1 MTPDTKPFV
10 RQVLSSP
17 WTIPL
22 SRPKAAAHLVVVPF
36 VGLAV
41 AYYLSEGQWIGA
53 VVAVGAPLYLLVAL
67 RWPFFL
73 IPLLMVGDPTVF
85 VFPDGFLPVGAP
97 VNASRAI
104 VATVVFVG
112 VFRLLMRREE
122 RVGLITVEKIML
134 LYLFVA
140 AASWLA
146 HVSGKPMAEIK
157 LDAAIYIKGLAMP
170 AILFIVA
177 RRIQWTQARA
187 NIMFAGFVAVLLY
200 LGLTGLLQFQF
211 DLDVFRRAGYLLIQT
226 GRATGSF
233 GSSVEY
239 GAVLTILL
247 LVAIFL
253 MGRVSHRGVLLLL
266 LLASAGALTGIS
278 LSFTRAV
285 WLGLGAAAFFVIVRT
300 RRTRAVGPLLLGT
313 VAVAAFL
320 ILQPQLSGSEVDER
334 LNDSGTI
341 YNRLA
346 LYSTATNM
354 FAHNAVF
361 GVGFGALSYNRNK
374 PDYYAPFGDVSAQWA
389 AQDTVPHN
397 QFLFVAVQTGI
408 VGLVFFVLIFANM
421 WRLLSRVRRGASD
434 QDWGQASFAT
444 FVQGAMIATFVH
456 SLFADVVFFS
466 YLMLLLFF
474 LAGMATSGAGA
485 NPTTRRR
492 TL

>member
-1 MTPDTKPFV
+1 MISVTKTFA
-10 RQVLSSP
+10 RQGLSSP
-17 WTIPL
+17 WTIPV
-22 SRPKAAAHLVVVPF
+22 SRPKATAHLAFVPL
-36 VGLAV
+36 VGLAE
-41 AYYLSEGQWIGA
+41 AYFLSEGQWIGA
-53 VVAVGAPLYLLVAL
+53 VAAVCAPLFLLVAL

-85 VFPDGFLPVGAP
+85 VFPDGLLPVGAP
-97 VNASRAI
+97 VNVSRAI
-104 VATVVFVG
+104 VATIVFVG
-112 VFRLLMRREE
+112 VLRLLLRREQ

-134 LYLFVA
+134 LYLAVA

-146 HVSGKPMAEIK
+146 HVSGKPVAEIK
-157 LDAAIYIKGLAMP
+157 LDAAIYMKGLAMP
-170 AILFIVA
+170 TILFIVA

-187 NIMFAGFVAVLLY
+187 NFMFAGFIAVLLY
-200 LGLTGLLQFQF
+200 LGVAGLLQFQL
-211 DLDVFRRAGYLLIQT
+211 DLDVFRRAGYLLVQT

-253 MGRVSHRGVLLLL
+253 MGRVSHRGVQLLI
-266 LLASAGALTGIS
+266 LLASVGALTGIG

-285 WLGLGAAAFFVIVRT
+285 WLGLGAAVLFVLVRT
-300 RRTRAVGPLLLGT
+300 YRAKAIIPLLLGT

-320 ILQPQLSGSEVDER
+320 TLQPQLAGSEVDER

-354 FAHNAVF
+354 VAHNAVF

-374 PDYYAPFGDVSAQWA
+374 ADYYTPFGNVSAQWA
-389 AQDTVPHN
+389 ALPTVPHN
-397 QFLFVAVQTGI
+397 QFLFVAVQTGV
-408 VGLVFFVLIFANM
+408 VGLVFFVLIFANL
-421 WRLLSRVRRGASD
+421 WRLLSRVGRGASD
-434 QDWGQASFAT
+434 QDWGQARFAT

-474 LAGMATSGAGA
+474 LAGMATSGAEVD
-485 NPTTRRR
+485 PTTRRR
-492 TL
+492 AL